1 MHQKNLKHALVPACR
16 VFFDEFL
23 MSDFFMHEDGMPFL
37 VTPTGAKCDRL
48 FGVGEVRE
56 VARRG
61 KISRV
66 TISDSTA
73 SLNIYTNKG
82 IERGRIINAHEAEK
96 RSYIAFLGK
105 VRLREGAGTGKRAII
120 LAEEVRAAEERERNG
135 WIVNTAW
142 RTIERIELLR
152 SKKQDSM
159 LLDTAILKEA
169 LEHYAIDDDKLDALA
184 RTAINA
190 VKSVWQQYHETTRE
204 MIVEMVKRAGKSGME
219 RGELVRALKLKKQGL
234 TEELVD
240 EVIDTL
246 ILEKRC
252 YELDNG
258 VLTC

>member
-1 MHQKNLKHALVPACR
+1 MHRKNLKHALVPACR
-16 VFFDEFL
+16 MFFDEFL
-23 MSDFFMHEDGMPFL
+23 MSDFFVQEDGMPFL
-37 VTPTGAKCDRL
+37 VTPTGAKCNRL

-56 VARRG
+56 VEKRG
-61 KISRV
+61 KIFRV
-66 TISDSTA
+66 TINDSTA

-82 IERGRIINAHEAEK
+82 IERGRIINANEDEK
-96 RSYIAFLGK
+96 GTFITFLGT
-105 VRLREGAGTGKRAII
+105 VRLREGVGTGKRAII

-135 WIVNTAW
+135 WILNTAW

-159 LLDTAILKEA
+159 HVDTAILKEA

-190 VKSVWQQYHETTRE
+190 VKRMWQQYHETRQE
-204 MIVEMVKRAGKSGME
+204 MIVEMVKKAGKSGME
-219 RGELVRALKLKKQGL
+219 RGELVRELKKQGL

-240 EVIDTL
+240 DIIDTL
-246 ILEKRC
+246 IQEKRC
-252 YELDNG
+252 YELDSG